1 MAEGDDRQGQRDW
14 GGDTAALGGYGSAGL
29 YSRRRQMER
38 TQGGS
43 YQNLSNIT
51 RTQARGG
58 YASMPGEG
66 PAPVVTTPMVSGHTG
81 SLGPTSMAQGVSGD
95 FSGNVPQVPNWGQTS
110 TLLGAAAGAAG
121 IAAGKKLANAKI
133 YRNPLSDEER
143 GSGQKWVT
151 RQSRKDLKAY
161 KNTKA
166 TEDPWVQSERDLDEG
181 VMRVLSPE
189 EQSQRITIGGRSLR
203 RPGTYDPSLGWSG
216 TDMDEWNL
224 ALGIPSQSAI
234 GELPRPKN
242 RMDTGQGVTPVD
254 VSRIPGTMRVTGEGA
269 RRPRPS
275 GPIAGGQAPAFGE
288 LEGPTP
294 SAEAQ
299 WRNEPLG
306 RNQYASDDIATQRR
320 VVSPETGRSATVT
333 GPIPVATVA
342 EESVGYEYPGYNARL
357 GDNPQP
363 RKRPTTR
370 SGRRGLA
377 AEREATR
384 DPNQYS
390 LFDPNQ

>member
-1 MAEGDDRQGQRDW
+1 MAEDERSGQRDW
-14 GGDTAALGGYGSAGL
+14 GGDTSALGGYGSAGL

-95 FSGNVPQVPNWGQTS
+95 FSGSAPQVPNWGQTS

-161 KNTKA
+161 KDTKA

-181 VMRVLSPE
+181 VMRVLSPA

-203 RPGTYDPSLGWSG
+203 RPGTYDPSLGWTG
-216 TDMDEWNL
+216 APINDINRDFGM
-224 ALGIPSQSAI
+224 PVI
-234 GELPRPKN
+234 G
-242 RMDTGQGVTPVD
+242 
-254 VSRIPGTMRVTGEGA
+254 A
-269 RRPRPS
+269 
-275 GPIAGGQAPAFGE
+275 AGE
-288 LEGPTP
+288 LEGPRP
-294 SAEAQ
+294 SAESQ
-299 WRNEPLG
+299 WRTGDPEPMG
-306 RNQYASDDIATQRR
+306 RNQYGYDDIATEQKDSPIPQGPIKFAGELEQVAGVRR
-320 VVSPETGRSATVT
+320 EQPVTEAPQPRRTPPGTGRAVNPRTT
-333 GPIPVATVA
+333 AGTEAEPRVA
-342 EESVGYEYPGYNARL
+342 EMSAGYEYPGYNARL

-363 RKRPTTR
+363 RRRPTTR

>member
-1 MAEGDDRQGQRDW
+1 
-14 GGDTAALGGYGSAGL
+14 
-29 YSRRRQMER
+29 
-38 TQGGS
+38 
-43 YQNLSNIT
+43 
-51 RTQARGG
+51 
-58 YASMPGEG
+58 MPGEG
-66 PAPVVTTPMVSGHTG
+66 PAPIVTTPMVSGHTG

-121 IAAGKKLANAKI
+121 VAIGKKLPDAKI

-181 VMRVLSPE
+181 VVRVLSPA
-189 EQSQRITIGGRSLR
+189 EQSQRITIGGRSIQ
-203 RPGTYDPSLGWSG
+203 RPGTYDPSLAG
-216 TDMDEWNL
+216 TGASIND
-224 ALGIPSQSAI
+224 I
-234 GELPRPKN
+234 N
-242 RMDTGQGVTPVD
+242 RDFGMPMV
-254 VSRIPGTMRVTGEGA
+254 GA
-269 RRPRPS
+269 
-275 GPIAGGQAPAFGE
+275 AGE
-288 LEGPTP
+288 LEGPRP
-294 SAEAQ
+294 SAESQ
-299 WRNEPLG
+299 WREPESG
-306 RNQYASDDIATQRR
+306 GTPPSYEDIATRR
-320 VVSPETGRSATVT
+320 RGSDPIPQGPIKFAGELEQVAGVRREQPVTEAPQPRRTPPGTGRAVSPRTTAGTEAEPR
-333 GPIPVATVA
+333 VA
-342 EESVGYEYPGYNARL
+342 EMSVGYEYPGYNARL